1 MEPSTGTGIQVKGI
15 REGILLSLDDRDTTT
30 DVLMET
36 LGQELAQKRDFLEGS
51 RIILEVGSRPLQRGE
66 LAEIQAL
73 LEENGLELWAVL
85 AETQGTKEAA
95 RELSLATRLA
105 GSNTDLEGNALR
117 QAADVDAEMPESGTE
132 SAEPGRAS
140 DAILLQET
148 VRSGQSVF
156 HEGHVIIVGDVN
168 PGAEVVAGGNVLVW
182 GRLRGLVHA
191 GALGDA
197 SAVICALHLAPTQL
211 RIANQIAIAPEEGQ
225 KTPVPE
231 MASIRDGQIVADPW
245 YVRD

>member
-15 REGILLSLDDRDTTT
+15 REGILLSLDDREATTG
-30 DVLMET
+30 VLIEA

-51 RIILEVGSRPLQRGE
+51 RIILDVGSRRLQRDE
-66 LAEIQAL
+66 LSQIQAL
-73 LEENGLELWAVL
+73 LEESGLELWAVL
-85 AETQGTKEAA
+85 AEPQATKEAA
-95 RELSLATRLA
+95 RGLGLATRLA
-105 GSNTDLEGNALR
+105 GSNTDLEGNTLR
-117 QAADVDAEMPESGTE
+117 EVGERSAQKVERHGEAAGDGPLAN
-132 SAEPGRAS
+132 
-140 DAILLQET
+140 AILLQET
-148 VRSGQSVF
+148 IRSGQSVF

-197 SAVICALHLAPTQL
+197 AAVICALHLAPTQL
-211 RIANQIAIAPEEGQ
+211 RIANQIAIPPEERQ
-225 KTPVPE
+225 ETPIPE